1 MKKKGNNNYE
11 IIAIGASAGGPKVIR
26 EILSFLPSQFPLGII
41 IVQHIAEGFV
51 EKLAEG
57 LNKTSLIEVKLAQ
70 TGDRVEGGRAFL
82 APDKYHTIVNKKG
95 QIRLLSAPVF
105 KGHRPSID
113 FLMESVAEV
122 YGTRAIGV
130 LLTGMG
136 EDGARGLRAIK
147 EGDGITLVQDEG
159 SCTIFGMPKVAID
172 IGAADEVLS
181 IQGIIDRL
189 LSLGSKT

>member
-1 MKKKGNNNYE
+1 
-11 IIAIGASAGGPKVIR
+11 
-26 EILSFLPSQFPLGII
+26 
-41 IVQHIAEGFV
+41 
-51 EKLAEG
+51 
-57 LNKTSLIEVKLAQ
+57 
-70 TGDRVEGGRAFL
+70 
-82 APDKYHTIVNKKG
+82 
-95 QIRLLSAPVF
+95 
-105 KGHRPSID
+105 
-113 FLMESVAEV
+113 MESVAEV